1 MPELVNSNELLKVAL
16 VKTAKESLQ
25 HTWENDSFLLKRVVC
40 NQDLLKLRVSFQVL
54 KAGWKQ
60 VSPQEPRHL
69 GFLRAYF

>member
-1 MPELVNSNELLKVAL
+1 MPELVNNNELLKVAL
-16 VKTAKESLQ
+16 VKTAKASLQ

-60 VSPQEPRHL
+60 VVL
-69 GFLRAYF
+69 GIPGILDF

>member
-1 MPELVNSNELLKVAL
+1 MPELVNNNELLKVAL

-60 VSPQEPRHL
+60 VALRSPGIL
-69 GFLRAYF
+69 DF